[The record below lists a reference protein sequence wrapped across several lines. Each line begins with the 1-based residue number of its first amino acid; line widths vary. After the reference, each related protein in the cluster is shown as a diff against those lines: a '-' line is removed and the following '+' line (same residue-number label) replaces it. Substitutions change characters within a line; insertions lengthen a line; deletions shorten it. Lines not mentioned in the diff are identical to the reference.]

1 MSTNSAHES
10 YLDTLV
16 HIRER
21 LHTLNAQ
28 LPTNRASHSTES
40 DPLLSTDGMVLSQSD
55 RALLLRGKQAAT
67 QSFAFRASL
76 SEFNQHWETMTSSQ
90 QHKHLLD
97 YIDGQYNDH
106 EQLDDIRAF
115 LVQTVLKTVAGS
127 RHVTWNGYFV
137 EHVTGVEVVRASGGE
152 TRVRWSK
159 PATTTSPT
167 TTSTQST
174 QSTQSNPSSPLVSS
188 VSSGQSSMTTPVMS
202 SLPGGGGAMAAATA
216 TPAAITA
223 TTVVVPTNRK
233 KGGVKAK
240 PKARGGGSFQA
251 MRNRVRREKAGFFM
265 GD

>member
-1 MSTNSAHES
+1 
-10 YLDTLV
+10 
-16 HIRER
+16 
-21 LHTLNAQ
+21 
-28 LPTNRASHSTES
+28 
-40 DPLLSTDGMVLSQSD
+40 
-55 RALLLRGKQAAT
+55 
-67 QSFAFRASL
+67 
-76 SEFNQHWETMTSSQ
+76 MTSSQ

-152 TRVRWSK
+152 TRVRWAK

-174 QSTQSNPSSPLVSS
+174 QSNPSSALVSS
-188 VSSGQSSMTTPVMS
+188 VSYGQSSLTTPVMS

-240 PKARGGGSFQA
+240 PKARCGGSFQA

>member
-1 MSTNSAHES
+1 
-10 YLDTLV
+10 
-16 HIRER
+16 
-21 LHTLNAQ
+21 
-28 LPTNRASHSTES
+28 
-40 DPLLSTDGMVLSQSD
+40 MVLSQSD

-137 EHVTGVEVVRASGGE
+137 EHVTGVEVVRVSGGE
-152 TRVRWSK
+152 TRVRWAK
-159 PATTTSPT
+159 PVTTTSPT
-167 TTSTQST
+167 TTST

-188 VSSGQSSMTTPVMS
+188 VSSGQSSLTTPVMS
-202 SLPGGGGAMAAATA
+202 SLPGGGSAMAAATA

-233 KGGVKAK
+233 RRGVKAK
-240 PKARGGGSFQA
+240 PRGGGSFQA

>member
-1 MSTNSAHES
+1 MSNNSAHES

-174 QSTQSNPSSPLVSS
+174 QSNPSSPLVSS
-188 VSSGQSSMTTPVMS
+188 VSSGQSSLTTPVMS
-202 SLPGGGGAMAAATA
+202 SLPGGGAMAAATA

-233 KGGVKAK
+233 KGDVKAK

>member
-76 SEFNQHWETMTSSQ
+76 SEFSQHWETMTSSQ

-106 EQLDDIRAF
+106 EQLDDIRTF

-137 EHVTGVEVVRASGGE
+137 EYVTGVEVVRASGRE
-152 TRVRWSK
+152 TRVRWAK
-159 PATTTSPT
+159 PATTMSPT
-167 TTSTQST
+167 TT
-174 QSTQSNPSSPLVSS
+174 QSTQSNPSSALVSS
-188 VSSGQSSMTTPVMS
+188 VSSGQSSLTTPVVS
-202 SLPGGGGAMAAATA
+202 SLPGGGGAMATATA

-240 PKARGGGSFQA
+240 PKPKARGGGSFQA